1 MFSYETCQLS
11 KENYLEEHLRTS
23 ASKSCLIETPTQVFS
38 REFFELFKNSY
49 FVEDLRKAGSE
60 TPVRRSLYDSIR
72 KRL

>member
-1 MFSYETCQLS
+1 MFSYEICQLS

-23 ASKSCLIETPTQVFS
+23 ASKSYLTETPTKVFS

-49 FVEDLRKAGSE
+49 FVENVRKAGSE
-60 TPVRRSLYDSIR
+60 TPVRRSLYDNIR